1 MHIRRWLS
9 FFALLSLWAVCIS
22 CGQNY
27 RLPIIQIPGDPG
39 DPKLYHFAMT
49 ISTNDPVAN
58 ANVPGTVMQTDVAGD
73 MDAGEAPVGRGPV
86 FATLLPSG
94 SANRIYV
101 INSLEETVSTTTAAP
116 LSCSPGPV
124 CPIGAVAT
132 ITLPA
137 GSAASYLNSTEASN
151 MYVILQN
158 TNRVVAGNAIPPSV
172 GVISVFQN
180 TLTQEI
186 VLPAGSLA
194 VIAAISELPS
204 GRKLYVVDQT
214 NSVVYVINTVNRQ
227 VEQTLT
233 VGPAPSMALASPDN
247 SAVYVM
253 TTAGITVID
262 ALTDQVIPGTLTTGG
277 QPNSVTYDTK
287 LNHLYVTDTGGR
299 VAVFDAAVAAG
310 SLPTPLFITPAGSFP
325 GAIGIAP
332 LPDGTRFYVLANS
345 AGTSLE
351 LTKVDSATFAFGSPY
366 RLRNL
371 TGSIDPPAVP
381 YCVGRYRYMVGAS
394 GDSGRVYVSSCDAGG
409 TYIFRTSDNTGVLL
423 QASPNQPPVNGV
435 FKPQNPVFLITGR

>member
-1 MHIRRWLS
+1 MQIRRWLS
-9 FFALLSLWAVCIS
+9 FFGLLSLWAVCIS

-86 FATLLPSG
+86 FATLLPTG

-101 INSLEETVSTTTAAP
+101 INGLEETVSTTTAAP

-132 ITLPA
+132 ITLPT

-158 TNRVVAGNAIPPSV
+158 PSRPGPTDPHTPTI

-180 TLTQEI
+180 VLSAEI
-186 VLPAGSLA
+186 ALPAGNPVA
-194 VIAAISELPS
+194 MAELPN

-214 NSVVYVINTVNRQ
+214 NSVVYVINTANRQ
-227 VEQTLT
+227 VEQTLA

-262 ALTDQVIPGTLTTGG
+262 ALTDQIIPGTLTTGG
-277 QPNSVTYDTK
+277 QPNSVTYDSK

-310 SLPTPLFITPAGSFP
+310 GLPTTLFVAPAGSFP
-325 GAIGIAP
+325 GAIGVAS
-332 LPDGTRFYVLANS
+332 LPDGSHFYVLANS

-351 LTKVDSATFAFGSPY
+351 LTKVDSATFALGSAYP
-366 RLRNL
+366 LSNL
-371 TGSIDPPAVP
+371 TGGTAPPPVA
-381 YCVGRYRYMVGAS
+381 YCVGVRFRYMVGAS

-423 QASPNQPPVNGV
+423 QPSPSQPPVGTAT
-435 FKPQNPVFLITGR
+435 PPRQNPVFLITGR

>member
-1 MHIRRWLS
+1 MQIRRWLS

-58 ANVPGTVMQTDVAGD
+58 ANVPGTVMQTDVVGD
-73 MDAGEAPVGRGPV
+73 MDVGEAPVGRGPV

-101 INSLEETVSTTTAAP
+101 INGLEETVSTTTAAP

-132 ITLPA
+132 ITLPT

-151 MYVILQN
+151 MYVILPGPTPLN
-158 TNRVVAGNAIPPSV
+158 PLTPPSL
-172 GVISVFQN
+172 GVLSVFQN
-180 TLTQEI
+180 VLSKQI
-186 VLPAGSLA
+186 VLPAGNPVA
-194 VIAAISELPS
+194 MVELPN
-204 GRKLYVVDQT
+204 GHKMYVVDQA
-214 NSVVYVINTVNRQ
+214 NSAVYVVNTTSQQ
-227 VEQTLT
+227 VVQTLA

-253 TTAGITVID
+253 TTAGISVIN

-277 QPNSVTYDTK
+277 QPNSVTYDSK
-287 LNHLYVTDTGGR
+287 LNHLCVTDTGGR

-310 SLPTPLFITPAGSFP
+310 SLPTTLFVAPAGSFP
-325 GAIGIAP
+325 GVIGVAP

-366 RLRNL
+366 LLSNL
-371 TGSIDPPAVP
+371 TGGVAPPTVP
-381 YCVGRYRYMVGAS
+381 YCVGVRFRYMVGAS

-423 QASPNQPPVNGV
+423 QPSPSQPPVGTAT
-435 FKPQNPVFLITGR
+435 PPRQNPVFLITGR

>member
-1 MHIRRWLS
+1 MQIRRWLS
-9 FFALLSLWAVCIS
+9 FFGLLSLWAVCIS

-49 ISTNDPVAN
+49 ISTNDPAAN
-58 ANVPGTVMQTDVAGD
+58 ANVAGTVMQTDVAGD
-73 MDAGEAPVGRGPV
+73 MDVGEAPVGRGPV
-86 FATLLPSG
+86 FATLLPTG

-124 CPIGAVAT
+124 CPIGTVST

-158 TNRVVAGNAIPPSV
+158 TNRLAPGTPTPPSI
-172 GVISVFQN
+172 GLISVFQN
-180 TLTQEI
+180 TLQQEI
-186 VLPAGSLA
+186 VIPAAGSLTA
-194 VIAAISELPS
+194 MAELPN
-204 GRKLYVVDQT
+204 GRRLYVVDQT

-227 VEQTLT
+227 VEQTLA
-233 VGPAPSMALASPDN
+233 VGPAPSMAVANPDN

-253 TTAGITVID
+253 TTAGVTVID
-262 ALTDQVIPGTLTTGG
+262 ALTDQVIPGTLNTGG
-277 QPNSVTYDTK
+277 QPNSVTYDSK

-299 VAVFDAAVAAG
+299 VAAFDAAVAAG
-310 SLPTPLFITPAGSFP
+310 GLPTPLFVAPAGSFA
-325 GAIGIAP
+325 GVIGVAP
-332 LPDGTRFYVLANS
+332 LPDGTHFYVLANS

-351 LTKVDSATFAFGSPY
+351 LTKVEPRTIPGSCCSL
-366 RLRNL
+366 LRVSL
-371 TGSIDPPAVP
+371 LWVLQHRRDRI
-381 YCVGRYRYMVGAS
+381 RYF
-394 GDSGRVYVSSCDAGG
+394 SSLVAELVADDG
-409 TYIFRTSDNTGVLL
+409 TVLDDF
-423 QASPNQPPVNGV
+423 SEDIV
-435 FKPQNPVFLITGR
+435 R